1 MGTGEPRQDA
11 GGESAGRLRIDKW
24 LWFARFF
31 KTRSLATAAV
41 AAGRVQVN
49 RERVKRS
56 RVLLVGDV
64 LDIQVGS
71 DALTVVV
78 RGLPSRRG
86 PAAEARL
93 HYEETPASVARR
105 ARLQE
110 QHRLATLSAPHSDG
124 RPDKRERRELLRIQR
139 GQGED

>member
-1 MGTGEPRQDA
+1 MGEPREDT
-11 GGESAGRLRIDKW
+11 GGGSVGRLRIDKW

-41 AAGRVQVN
+41 AGGRVCVN
-49 RERVKRS
+49 RERVKPS

-64 LDIQVGS
+64 LDIPLGA

-78 RGLPSRRG
+78 CGIPTRRG

-93 HYEETPASVARR
+93 HYEETPESMARR
-105 ARLQE
+105 ARLHE
-110 QHRLATLSAPHSDG
+110 QYRLAALSAPRSDG
-124 RPDKRERRELLRIQR
+124 RPDKRERRELVRIQR

>member
-1 MGTGEPRQDA
+1 MGTGEPR
-11 GGESAGRLRIDKW
+11 GGEVGESAGRLRIDKW

-41 AAGRVQVN
+41 AGGRVQVN
-49 RERVKRS
+49 RERVKPS

-64 LDIQVGS
+64 LDVAVGS

-78 RGLPSRRG
+78 RRIPSRRG
-86 PAAEARL
+86 PAGEARL

-105 ARLQE
+105 ARLHE
-110 QHRLATLSAPHSDG
+110 QHRLAALSAPRGDG
-124 RPDKRERRELLRIQR
+124 RPDKRQRRELVRIQR